1 MASQTNVVVIQ
12 GKTFSDI
19 ETKTWDNGGSVIK
32 FQLGFL
38 ESKYYDKEKS
48 KMIYKNGFI
57 SVKKNI
63 SAKAEGMLERYQR
76 AIVKGIQV
84 SVTGR
89 LGFEEWT
96 GKDGKK
102 VSRIVLAADSIDV
115 VAEEERQYQQSQPN
129 RSSNGYGGGYD
140 APNPDEGGKDEIPF

>member
-1 MASQTNVVVIQ
+1 MASQVNMVVIQ
-12 GKTFSDI
+12 GKMFSEVD
-19 ETKTWDNGGSVIK
+19 TYNFPQGGSVIK
-32 FQLGFL
+32 IQIGFL

-76 AIVKGIQV
+76 TLVKGCQV
-84 SVTGR
+84 VVTGK
-89 LGFEEWT
+89 LGFEEWQ

-102 VSRIVLAADSIDV
+102 VSRIVLVADAIDIIT
-115 VAEEERQYQQSQPN
+115 EEERQQQSQPS
-129 RSSNGYGGGYD
+129 RGGYGGESPDTNYD
-140 APNPDEGGKDEIPF
+140 APDPDGKDEIPF